1 MNSLKM
7 KLSVILGV
15 LQMSLGVCMKGLNAL
30 YFRNHLDFIFEF
42 VPQIILLLV
51 LFGYMDWL
59 IVAKWVTDFTH
70 VESTAPAIIG
80 TMINM
85 FLNFGNLPPGQTAV
99 IGSDGT

>member
-1 MNSLKM
+1 
-7 KLSVILGV
+7 
-15 LQMSLGVCMKGLNAL
+15 MKGLNAL